1 VGRKF
6 NRALTACVTLGLLA
20 CGGGTSP
27 KESLVNPPS
36 GAGAGGDGG
45 SNSGG
50 AAGDYQ
56 IPGPGG
62 EAGSFVDVDPAG
74 AGGCSGGSCGG
85 TDPIGGGTLCGNR
98 QLDPGEQCDDGNSQ
112 PGDGCTGACNLEP
125 NFACAT
131 VGQACTSTIAC
142 GDGKV
147 AGTEACDDGN
157 NDDDDGC
164 AADCTV
170 EQDFG
175 CTTDAAGTSSCIPIQ
190 NAACG
195 DSAVSA
201 GEQCDDGNTTDSD
214 GCSATCTV
222 EAGFVCPV
230 VGQLCEHVEYCGD
243 GFLKGD
249 GSEACD
255 DGNRSP
261 VDGCDGSCNIL
272 PNFVCPDPGQLCHS
286 TVVCGDSIIS
296 GNETCDDGDTDGGDG
311 CSSLCRAEA
320 GFNCRGGGATPVP
333 GPCTPVPEE
342 SCGDSALAA
351 SEFCDDGNT
360 ADNDGCSSTCTIEP
374 GYDCPDG
381 PGSLCVQVGSCGD
394 GLVNVFGEQ
403 CDDHNNTSGDGCTAT
418 CKAEALFSCPAQGG
432 ACTSTVVCGDGIVN
446 GTETCDDHN
455 TLANDGC
462 NASCQIEAGWICP
475 GGGVCRTVCGDGI
488 RTGLDRQNVLHEQ
501 CDDKNLGAGDGC
513 GPDCRLE
520 DTFKCT
526 DPASPA
532 NAADVCTHTTCGQ
545 LGQEGTEQCDDG
557 NLTPYDGC
565 DASCRNEPT
574 CGGSPYSC
582 GAVCGDGMKFP
593 EEACDDGNTLDGD
606 GCASDCTLEP
616 GFICTNDA
624 PDLGSSIDLPIILRD
639 FKATHS
645 HFEITPASSTGTG
658 FGVRAPGMVNAL
670 LGNNGKPVFNTAF
683 SFSPPSSGISA
694 RAWTLDGRDP
704 AGSTATPLTTAQIT
718 AAFNQWYVTD
728 AAANSLINRQIISS
742 LTLTETPAGSGSYK
756 FAATGATQFFPLD
769 GKGFNLT
776 GTPGFEAI
784 TNGHNFHFT
793 SEARQ
798 WFLYDSTVTP
808 APLLTFSGDDDVWV
822 FVNGKLAVDIG
833 GIHGE
838 LTGSVE
844 LLGTTGQS
852 SCTRIPANSA
862 SCTSNPGLT
871 LDPDGVNEIA
881 VFQAERHVTQS
892 NYTLT
897 MKGFNAPLTSCV
909 SDCGDHIVTAD
920 EACDLGDAG
929 NTGAYGTCNAN
940 CTLTARCGDSSTN
953 GPEQCDNGTNTSTRF
968 FAAGDCAPGCVLP
981 PRCGDG
987 QLQGQFEQCDLG
999 AGNTGAYGTCN
1010 ANCTLPA
1017 RCGDGAT
1024 NGPEQC
1030 DTGAANGTGGSPC
1043 NANCTLRCGNGTL
1056 DQGEQCDDGLALN
1069 VGGYGKCE
1077 ANCTFGPRCGDAFV
1091 DTGAGET
1098 CDDGLNDGSYGHC
1111 ASNCHPGPFC
1121 GDGTLQASSGETCD
1135 NGGANVAS
1143 GYASGLC
1150 TTQCKPAPF
1159 CGDHAV
1165 NTPNGEACDD
1175 GVNDGSPGSCAADC
1189 KSAIPLSSCGNGVV
1203 NAGEQ
1208 CDNGTVANLNA
1219 TVVNGVA
1226 CDARCELAC
1235 GNGFVNPN
1243 EQCDDGVNNGAYG
1256 TCNSNC
1262 TFAAFCGD
1270 GVVSAPETCDDGAA
1284 GNVPAASAY
1293 GDSVCTTACA
1303 RAPRCGDGRV
1313 DMTFGEACDGG
1324 PGCTSSCNRIR

>member
-6 NRALTACVTLGLLA
+6 NWAFSACVTLGLIA
-20 CGGGTSP
+20 CGGGSAP
-27 KESLVNPPS
+27 QGALIDSSGGAS
-36 GAGAGGDGG
+36 GA
-45 SNSGG
+45 SNNNNNSGG
-50 AAGDYQ
+50 TAGDDQ
-56 IPGPGG
+56 DIGG
-62 EAGSFVDVDPAG
+62 SAGDTTGLIDEDPTG
-74 AGGCSGGSCGG
+74 GSSGCSGGSCGG
-85 TDPIGGGTLCGNR
+85 TDDPIGGGTLCGNS
-98 QLDPGEQCDDGNSQ
+98 QLDPGEQCDDGNSV

-125 NFACAT
+125 NFACNTA
-131 VGQACTSTIAC
+131 GSACVSTIAC
-142 GDGKV
+142 GDGAV
-147 AGTEACDDGN
+147 GGTEACDDGN
-157 NDDDDGC
+157 TVDADGC
-164 AADCTV
+164 SATCTV
-170 EQDFG
+170 EADFG
-175 CTTDAAGTSSCIPIQ
+175 CTSDADGTSSCIPIQ

-195 DSAVSA
+195 DSTVSS
-201 GEQCDDGNTTDSD
+201 GEQCDDGNTADAD
-214 GCSATCTV
+214 GCSATCQV
-222 EAGFVCPV
+222 ETGFVCPT
-230 VGQLCEHVEYCGD
+230 VGQQCEHVEYCGD

-249 GSEACD
+249 GSEQCD

-272 PNFVCPDPGQLCHS
+272 PNFVCPNPGLPCHS
-286 TVVCGDSIIS
+286 TVVCGDSQIT
-296 GNETCDDGDTDGGDG
+296 GNETCDDGNTNSNDG

-320 GFNCRGGGATPVP
+320 GYTCTGGGATPVP

-374 GYDCPDG
+374 GYDCPNG
-381 PGSLCVQVGSCGD
+381 PGNLCVQVGSCGD

-403 CDDHNNTSGDGCTAT
+403 CDDDNNTSGDGCTAT
-418 CKAEALFSCPAQGG
+418 CKVEALFDCPAQGG
-432 ACTSTVVCGDGIVN
+432 ACSSTVHCGDGIVN
-446 GTETCDDHN
+446 GSETCDDHN

-488 RTGLDRQNVLHEQ
+488 RTGLDRLGILHEQ
-501 CDDKNLGAGDGC
+501 CDDKNLTAADGC
-513 GPDCRLE
+513 GSDCRLE
-520 DTFKCT
+520 DTFKCS

-532 NAADVCTHTTCGQ
+532 NAADVCSHTTCGQ
-545 LGQEGTEQCDDG
+545 FGREGTEQCDDG

-565 DASCRNEPT
+565 DRFCRNEVV
-574 CGGSPYSC
+574 CGGSPYDC
-582 GAVCGDGMKFP
+582 AAVCGDGMKFP
-593 EEACDDGNTLDGD
+593 EEDCDDGNTLDGD

-624 PDLGSSIDLPIILRD
+624 ADLGSSIQLPIILRD
-639 FKATHS
+639 FRAAHP
-645 HFEITPASSTGTG
+645 HFEVNPGTG
-658 FGVRAPGMVNAL
+658 VRDPGMVL
-670 LGNNGKPVFNTAF
+670 LNLGANGKPVYNVAF
-683 SFSPPSSGISA
+683 GSSGRAHSMDVTTANASDA
-694 RAWTLDGRDP
+694 RA
-704 AGSTATPLTTAQIT
+704 LTDAQIT
-718 AAFNQWYVTD
+718 FNFNQWYVTD
-728 AAANSLINRQIISS
+728 PTTNSTINRQINSL

-769 GKGFNLT
+769 GKGFNLA
-776 GTPGFEAI
+776 GTPSFEAI

-852 SCTRIPANSA
+852 SCTRVPAVTGA
-862 SCTSNPGLT
+862 CTNPGLV
-871 LDPDGVNEIA
+871 LDPSGVNEIA

-897 MKGFNAPLTSCV
+897 MKGFNAPFTSCV
-909 SDCGDHIVTAD
+909 SDCGDGVVTAN
-920 EACDLGDAG
+920 EACDLGDA
-929 NTGAYGTCNAN
+929 NNHGAYGTCNAN
-940 CTLTARCGDSSTN
+940 CTLPARCGDHLTN

-1010 ANCTLPA
+1010 SNCTLPA

-1043 NANCTLRCGNGTL
+1043 NSDCTLRCGNGQL
-1056 DQGEQCDDGLALN
+1056 DQGEQCDDGLAN
-1069 VGGYGKCE
+1069 NTGGYGKCE

-1111 ASNCHPGPFC
+1111 ASNCHAGPFC
-1121 GDGTLQASSGETCD
+1121 GDGTTQSQFGETCD
-1135 NGGANVAS
+1135 NGNANVAS
-1143 GYASGLC
+1143 GYAQGLC

-1165 NTPNGEACDD
+1165 NTQAGEVCDD

-1189 KSAIPLSSCGNGVV
+1189 KSAIPLSSCGNSVV

-1208 CDNGTVANLNA
+1208 CDNGSN
-1219 TVVNGVA
+1219 NGHTGNA
-1226 CDARCELAC
+1226 CDVRCELAC
-1235 GNGFVNPN
+1235 GNGFVDAT
-1243 EQCDDGVNNGAYG
+1243 EQCDDGVNSGAYG
-1256 TCNSNC
+1256 TCGASC
-1262 TFAAFCGD
+1262 TYAAFCGD
-1270 GVVSAPETCDDGAA
+1270 GIVTSPEACDDGPS
-1284 GNVPAASAY
+1284 NVAPANAY
-1293 GDSVCTTACA
+1293 GDGVCTTSCA
-1303 RAPRCGDGRV
+1303 RAPRCGDHRV